1 MDAGVSV
8 ALEFPPP
15 VCEVVVG
22 VGHIDEA
29 LDEVGALDEAEEH
42 LEKHRKIRSGWRW
55 RIWVMEE
62 VEEKEK
68 EEDEEKE
75 KEEEED
81 EEKEEEEKAE

>member
-1 MDAGVSV
+1 M

-55 RIWVMEE
+55 RIWVVEE
-62 VEEKEK
+62 VEEKE
-68 EEDEEKE
+68 EEDEE